1 MNPYFYPAK
10 IVQYNPTERTAMIDI
25 KGLTDGMDGGIEA
38 HLAYPIGDDDKDTE
52 RELIAGADVWVFFEQ
67 GDMYAP
73 VIAFYRSHGVGAV
86 VDTRRIRQKNIE
98 LLARQ
103 HIELSANNTIHA
115 QTGTLTIDADVI
127 INGELTHNGNATQN
141 GDKTHNGNLSQK
153 GDAQVQGGISSTG
166 NIASAG
172 NVAGATVTAGG
183 KDMGSHR
190 HGGVQTGRGTT
201 GAPI

>member
-10 IVQYNPTERTAMIDI
+10 ILSYHPSERTAMIDI
-25 KGLTDGMDGGIEA
+25 QGLTDGMNGGIEA
-38 HLAYPIGDDDKDTE
+38 YLAYPIGDDDKDTE

-103 HIELSANNTIHA
+103 HIELTAANTIHA
-115 QTGTLTIDADVI
+115 QTGTLTIDADVV
-127 INGELTHNGNATQN
+127 INGDITHNGNSNQN
-141 GDKTHNGNLSQK
+141 GNAKVSGNINT
-153 GDAQVQGGISSTG
+153 GGGITSAG
-166 NIASAG
+166 NIVSAG
-172 NVAGATVTAGG
+172 NVKGATVTAGNV
-183 KDMGSHR
+183 DMGSHR
-190 HGGVQTGRGTT
+190 HGDVEPGRGTT
-201 GAPI
+201 GAPVGT